1 MRRYERK
8 VQLIVLKM
16 VAITTS
22 QTLVNVYET
31 AWLNVPEGSYLPCQ
45 KFLAIFS
52 LTLKG
57 H

>member
-22 QTLVNVYET
+22 ETLVNIYET
-31 AWLNVPEGSYLPCQ
+31 AWLNVPEGSHLP
-45 KFLAIFS
+45 
-52 LTLKG
+52 
-57 H
+57 